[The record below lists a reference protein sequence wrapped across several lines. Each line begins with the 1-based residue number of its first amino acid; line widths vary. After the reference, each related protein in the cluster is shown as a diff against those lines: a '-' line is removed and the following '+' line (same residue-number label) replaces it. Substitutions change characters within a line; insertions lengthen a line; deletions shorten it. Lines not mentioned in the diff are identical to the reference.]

1 MSAIIKTDKLTKQYG
16 KLIAVDALDLEI
28 GEGEIFG
35 LLGPN
40 GAGKT
45 TTISMLCTIL
55 APSGGSATVNG
66 YDIVREPAKVRSSIG
81 IVFQEPSAD
90 DLLSGRENLEMHAA
104 LYGVPKNERKR
115 RIEEVL
121 NIVELSD
128 RADSIVK
135 EYSGGMRR
143 RLELARGLLHTPK
156 VLFLD
161 EPTLGLDP
169 VAREH
174 TWKYISRI
182 AREKKITIILT
193 THYMEE
199 ADSLCDRVGII
210 DHGKITALDTPANLK
225 KSVGGDVVKAKAAKV
240 DEKGMRAERCIQGF
254 EKKDGWY
261 YVTVRD
267 VGRHLPC
274 VVKHMK
280 GIENIEV
287 RTVTLNEV
295 FMKYTGHELH
305 EEAEGGYWERIMSS
319 GQSSG

>member
-16 KLIAVDALDLEI
+16 KLTAVDALDLEI
-28 GEGEIFG
+28 EEGEIFG

-66 YDIVREPAKVRSSIG
+66 YDIVREQGKVRASIG

-104 LYGVPKNERKR
+104 LYGVPKGERKR
-115 RIEEVL
+115 RIDEVL

-182 AREKKITIILT
+182 AREKKVTIILT

-210 DHGKITALDTPANLK
+210 DRGKITALDTPANLK
-225 KSVGGDVVKAKAAKV
+225 KSVGGDVVKAKAQKV
-240 DEKGMRAERCIQGF
+240 DEKGMLKEKCILSV
-254 EKKDGWY
+254 EKKDGWN
-261 YVTVRD
+261 YVTVKD

-280 GIENIEV
+280 GIEQIEV

-319 GQSSG
+319 SRNG